1 MDRGLRKAS
10 ENKSITAQ
18 WRKYIILLRH
28 NRSDMECDDVMEGR
42 HRNVQDLSDAQT
54 VRHVCLLTHGSG

>member
-1 MDRGLRKAS
+1 ML
-10 ENKSITAQ
+10 T
-18 WRKYIILLRH
+18 RKYLTLLRH

-54 VRHVCLLTHGSG
+54 VWHVRLLTHGSG